1 MQSGLYI
8 ETYFPEHEV
17 RFVAILDNIDTA
29 YDTSNNDIAPFKSI
43 LNEMYAKDTSKK
55 INSVLQS
62 KRNLG
67 EYLGTAPYGYK
78 KDPENKYHL
87 IIDEE
92 AANVIASCIFST
104 FIQSSSGKSINFLDL
119 KLTFFLCYDCKGYIG
134 IRSPDKNGN
143 IYGRCQRYG
152 RFGKFDVCSPH
163 NFSFILFAFFIYSSS
178 VIIPASL
185 SSYIT
190 SNFLVS

>member
-1 MQSGLYI
+1 MIVTKDLSRLGRNYVQSGLYI

-29 YDTSNNDIAPFKSI
+29 YNTSNNDIAPFKSI

-78 KDPENKYHL
+78 KDPFN
-87 IIDEE
+87 
-92 AANVIASCIFST
+92 N
-104 FIQSSSGKSINFLDL
+104 
-119 KLTFFLCYDCKGYIG
+119 
-134 IRSPDKNGN
+134 R
-143 IYGRCQRYG
+143 
-152 RFGKFDVCSPH
+152 
-163 NFSFILFAFFIYSSS
+163 
-178 VIIPASL
+178 
-185 SSYIT
+185 
-190 SNFLVS
+190 

>member
-1 MQSGLYI
+1 MVVTKDLSRLGRNYVQSGLYI

-87 IIDEE
+87 ISSKCCKTNIWKVFSRLWYN
-92 AANVIASCIFST
+92 ANSR
-104 FIQSSSGKSINFLDL
+104 LL
-119 KLTFFLCYDCKGYIG
+119 K
-134 IRSPDKNGN
+134 
-143 IYGRCQRYG
+143 
-152 RFGKFDVCSPH
+152 
-163 NFSFILFAFFIYSSS
+163 
-178 VIIPASL
+178 
-185 SSYIT
+185 
-190 SNFLVS
+190 

>member
-1 MQSGLYI
+1 MIVTKDLSRLGRNYVQSGLYI

-92 AANVIASCIFST
+92 AAPIVSKIFKMAANGVRLVEIAKYLNDNDI
-104 FIQSSSGKSINFLDL
+104 L
-119 KLTFFLCYDCKGYIG
+119 
-134 IRSPDKNGN
+134 SP
-143 IYGRCQRYG
+143 IMYRCRNNNHLNPDRHSKRKQ
-152 RFGKFDVCSPH
+152 KKK
-163 NFSFILFAFFIYSSS
+163 
-178 VIIPASL
+178 
-185 SSYIT
+185 
-190 SNFLVS
+190 

>member
-1 MQSGLYI
+1 MIVTKDLSRLGRNYVQSGLYI

-92 AANVIASCIFST
+92 AANVV
-104 FIQSSSGKSINFLDL
+104 
-119 KLTFFLCYDCKGYIG
+119 KLI
-134 IRSPDKNGN
+134 
-143 IYGRCQRYG
+143 
-152 RFGKFDVCSPH
+152 
-163 NFSFILFAFFIYSSS
+163 
-178 VIIPASL
+178 
-185 SSYIT
+185 
-190 SNFLVS
+190 

>member
-1 MQSGLYI
+1 MVVTKDLSRLGRNYVQSGLYI

-92 AANVIASCIFST
+92 VKNMIVEKGTDRAYGARPLRRAIQTMIEDKIADEI
-104 FIQSSSGKSINFLDL
+104 IK
-119 KLTFFLCYDCKGYIG
+119 
-134 IRSPDKNGN
+134 GN
-143 IYGRCQRYG
+143 IKSGDKAKAKVEEG
-152 RFGKFDVCSPH
+152 
-163 NFSFILFAFFIYSSS
+163 N
-178 VIIPASL
+178 II
-185 SSYIT
+185 
-190 SNFLVS
+190 VEK